1 MRIRCTLVFLIVTA
15 ALALAGKSQSLEDLK
30 ARAETAHPDEKVSL
44 CLEIAERQ
52 VNHTDE
58 LFRKSDP
65 DGAQAAL
72 RDVVSYSQQARD
84 AASVTGHKLK
94 GTEISVRKM
103 IHKLSDMKRQLSFDE
118 QTPVQ
123 ATIDELEKVRTDLL
137 NRMFKGG
144 K

>member
-1 MRIRCTLVFLIVTA
+1 MRIRCTLVFLVVVAT
-15 ALALAGKSQSLEDLK
+15 LALASKSQSLDDLK
-30 ARAETAHPDEKVSL
+30 TRAETAHPDEKASL

-52 VNHTDE
+52 VSNADE

-65 DGAQAAL
+65 DAAQAAL

-103 IHKLSDMKRQLSFDE
+103 IHKLSDMKRQLTFDE
-118 QTPVQ
+118 QAPVQ
-123 ATIDELEKVRTDLL
+123 STIDELEKVRTDLL